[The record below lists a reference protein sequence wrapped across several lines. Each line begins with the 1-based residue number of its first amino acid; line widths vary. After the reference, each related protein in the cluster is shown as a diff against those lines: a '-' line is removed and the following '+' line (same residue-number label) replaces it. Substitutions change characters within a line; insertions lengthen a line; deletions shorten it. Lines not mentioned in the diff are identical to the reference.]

1 MDQLSKLGPFAALSK
16 LWNDLT
22 APQRLVVI
30 AFISVSAVVVMFI
43 AMTASKP
50 RMAVLFSNLSQED
63 AGAIAQKLS
72 EQKIEYKLAAN
83 GTTIEVPATKVDELR
98 LSMATQGLPQG
109 GSVGFEL
116 FDKQSFGMTEFG
128 EKVGYQR
135 AISGELKRTI
145 CSLAP
150 VADAKVLI
158 QIPDDNVF
166 ASEQQPATASIA
178 LKLRRGMPLS
188 DEQIGGIVHLVASAV
203 EGLRPENV
211 TVVDGEGKMLSETVA
226 GTGGGGM
233 LTTSQSKIKRQYESE
248 LSQNIQSMLAKVVG
262 PDKAVVRVTAD
273 MSFDKR
279 QIKSEKYEPQNQDE
293 TGARGIP
300 VEEDRRQE
308 EYRGGVLPPAGM
320 PNSAENRGAAS
331 GGNDSYTRT
340 ETTTR
345 YEVTKTIEESV
356 SAPGKLERLSVAV
369 LVDDK
374 VENGKMGAI
383 REAVAAAAGIDDR
396 RGDQITVQKI
406 AFDTETETKMAKEMA
421 KAEKSSMIMGLA
433 KNVGAGLLLLVFLL
447 FLKGIVKSIRVQA
460 PEVPAPALTGDMGF
474 IAPMSSPSDMLAGM
488 DSRTYPQPEPV
499 NHQEESH
506 AAPPEPSLPVDV
518 AQSSPEDLA
527 RLVRTWMSES

>member
-1 MDQLSKLGPFAALSK
+1 MDQLTKLGPLAALVK

-30 AFISVSAVVVMFI
+30 AFVSVSAVVVLFI
-43 AMTASKP
+43 AMAASKP

-72 EQKIEYKLAAN
+72 EQKIPYTLAAS
-83 GTTIEVPATKVDELR
+83 GTTIEVPATQVDELR

-150 VADAKVLI
+150 VSDAKVLI
-158 QIPDDNVF
+158 QIPDESVF
-166 ASEQQPATASIA
+166 ASEQQSATASIA

-211 TVVDGEGKMLSETVA
+211 TVVDGDGKMLSESIA
-226 GTGGGGM
+226 GTGGGGI

-248 LSQNIQSMLAKVVG
+248 LAQNIQSMLAKVVG

-279 QIKSEKYEPQNQDE
+279 QIKSEKYEPQSTDTT
-293 TGARGIP
+293 TGPRGIP
-300 VEEDRRQE
+300 VEEERRVE
-308 EYRGGVLPPAGM
+308 SYNGGVLPPKNM
-320 PNSAENRGAAS
+320 PGQGQNRPVITDGK
-331 GGNDSYTRT
+331 DHYERD

-356 SAPGKLERLSVAV
+356 SAPGKLDRLSVAV

-374 VENGKMGAI
+374 IDNSKLGAI
-383 REAVAAAAGIDDR
+383 REAVTAAAGINDT

-406 AFDTETETKMAKEMA
+406 AFDTETETRMAKEMA
-421 KAEKSSMIMGLA
+421 KAEKSSMIMSLA
-433 KNVGAGLLLLVFLL
+433 KNGGAALLLLIFLL
-447 FLKGIVKSIRVQA
+447 FLKRIIKGIKVQA
-460 PEVPAPALTGDMGF
+460 PLAPALTPATDMGL
-474 IAPMSSPSDMLAGM
+474 ISQVTNPGAMLAGT
-488 DSRTYPQPEPV
+488 DSRTYSQPEPV
-499 NHQEESH
+499 KQEENH
-506 AAPPEPSLPVDV
+506 IPPEPSLPVDV
-518 AQSSPEDLA
+518 AQSNPEDLA